1 MDYKVASI
9 SCIERITDE
18 VVLKRLYSII
28 KKADKKSRCAPAC
41 RPERNEP
48 PQDDLPNDICVT
60 VHNRRSR

>member
-28 KKADKKSRCAPAC
+28 KKADKKSRCAPKTCSMREIVLDDIADELC
-41 RPERNEP
+41 TSVRNR
-48 PQDDLPNDICVT
+48 LA
-60 VHNRRSR
+60 R